1 MLLPDISAIMK
12 RITKK
17 YSKVVEKHAM
27 SYTIIIM
34 TSITKQEL
42 IITRGI
48 SGSGKSTKAKAWV
61 AEDPTSRRRVNRD
74 NLRMSVYGAYVLEAD
89 TVPDGLNVAQKENY
103 ITEIQA
109 NAVRNFL
116 RAGYSVIIDDT
127 NLLGPVV
134 RGWYSLAK
142 EFNAKFTV
150 MDVEVSLEEALKNNM
165 KRASLGGRDVPTY
178 VIERQFK
185 RHTCSPSGKL
195 NKVPPLETDSGKK
208 ISVSKYVAD
217 ETKAKA
223 WIFDVDGTLT
233 VAGGRNIYDETLVYN
248 DAPNWPVVNL
258 AKTLIE
264 SGAQVIVT
272 SARSE
277 FCRTDTERWL
287 REVAEIDFTAL
298 FLRTVEEQQD
308 KIKDSVV
315 KLRLF
320 DTYIRDEYNIQ
331 GVFDDRDAVV
341 ALWRDLGLFCAQ
353 VNYGNF

>member
-1 MLLPDISAIMK
+1 MKVRNHVILYSIMIIS
-12 RITKK
+12 
-17 YSKVVEKHAM
+17 VQ
-27 SYTIIIM
+27 
-34 TSITKQEL
+34 QEL
-42 IITRGI
+42 VITRGI

-61 AEDPTSRRRVNRD
+61 AEDPIRRRRVNRD
-74 NLRMSVYGAYVLEAD
+74 NLRMAVYGAYVLESD
-89 TVPDGLNVAQKENY
+89 DVEGGLSVAQKESY
-103 ITEIQA
+103 ISEIQA

-127 NLLGPVV
+127 NLMGKVV
-134 RGWYSLAK
+134 RGWYSIAN

-150 MDVEVSLEEALKNNM
+150 MDVEVTLAVALENNA
-165 KRASLGGRDVPTY
+165 KRASVGGRDVPTH
-178 VIERQFK
+178 VIERQFT
-185 RHTCSPSGKL
+185 RYTCHASGKL
-195 NKVPPLETDSGKK
+195 NKVPPLKVNTGNKT
-208 ISVSKYVAD
+208 SVSEYVAD
-217 ETKAKA
+217 ETKPKA

-258 AKTLIE
+258 AKTLIA

-277 FCRTDTERWL
+277 FCRNDTERWL
-287 REVAEIDFTAL
+287 REVAGIDHSAL
-298 FLRTVEEQQD
+298 FLRTVEEQQN
-308 KIKDSVV
+308 KIKDNVV

-320 DTYIRDEYNIQ
+320 DTYIRNEYNIQ

>member
-1 MLLPDISAIMK
+1 MIIS
-12 RITKK
+12 
-17 YSKVVEKHAM
+17 VQ
-27 SYTIIIM
+27 
-34 TSITKQEL
+34 QEL
-42 IITRGI
+42 VITRGI

-61 AEDPTSRRRVNRD
+61 AEDPANRRRVNRD
-74 NLRMSVYGAYVLEAD
+74 NLRMAVYGAYVLEAD
-89 TVPDGLNVAQKENY
+89 NVDGGLSVSQKENY

-116 RAGYSVIIDDT
+116 RAGYSVIVDDT
-127 NLLGPVV
+127 NLLGPIV
-134 RGWYSLAK
+134 RGWYSVAN
-142 EFNAKFTV
+142 EFNVKFTV
-150 MDVEVSLEEALKNNM
+150 MDVEVTLADALKNNA
-165 KRASLGGRDVPTY
+165 KRASLGGRDVPTH

-185 RHTCSPSGKL
+185 KHTCNASGKL

-208 ISVSKYVAD
+208 TSGAKYVAD
-217 ETKAKA
+217 ETKPKA

-233 VAGGRNIYDETLVYN
+233 VAGGRNIYDETRVYN

-258 AKTLIE
+258 AKTLIA
-264 SGAQVIVT
+264 SGAQVIIT

-287 REVAEIDFTAL
+287 REVAGIDHSAL
-298 FLRTVEEQQD
+298 FLRTVEEQQN
-308 KIKDSVV
+308 KIKDNVV

-320 DTYIRDEYNIQ
+320 NTYIRNDYNIQ

-341 ALWRDLGLFCAQ
+341 ALWRELGLFCAQ

>member
-1 MLLPDISAIMK
+1 
-12 RITKK
+12 
-17 YSKVVEKHAM
+17 M
-27 SYTIIIM
+27 SYTVIIM
-34 TSITKQEL
+34 TITIRQEL
-42 IITRGI
+42 ILTRGV
-48 SGSGKSTKAKAWV
+48 SGSGKSTRAKAWV
-61 AEDPTSRRRVNRD
+61 AEDPANRRRVNRD

-89 TVPDGLNVAQKENY
+89 TVPDGLNVSQKENY
-103 ITEIQA
+103 ISEIQT
-109 NAVRNFL
+109 NSVRNFL

-127 NLLGPVV
+127 NLMGKVV
-134 RGWYSLAK
+134 RGWYSIAK
-142 EFNAKFTV
+142 EFDAKFTV
-150 MDVEVSLEEALKNNM
+150 MDVEVTLDEALKNNA
-165 KRASLGGRDVPTY
+165 KRASLGGRDVPTH
-178 VIERQFK
+178 VIERQFT
-185 RHTCSPSGKL
+185 RHTCNTSGKL
-195 NKVPPLETDSGKK
+195 NKLPPLMTDTGTKVSG
-208 ISVSKYVAD
+208 SKYVAD
-217 ETKAKA
+217 ESKPKA

-233 VAGGRNIYDETLVYN
+233 VAGGRNIYDETLVLN
-248 DAPNWPVVNL
+248 DVPNWPVVNL

-287 REVAEIDFTAL
+287 REVAGIDFTAL
-298 FLRTVEEQQD
+298 FLRTVEEQKD

-320 DTYIRDEYNIQ
+320 DTYIRNDYNIQ

>member
-1 MLLPDISAIMK
+1 MIIS
-12 RITKK
+12 
-17 YSKVVEKHAM
+17 VQ
-27 SYTIIIM
+27 
-34 TSITKQEL
+34 QEL
-42 IITRGI
+42 VITRGI

-61 AEDPTSRRRVNRD
+61 AEDPANRRRVNRD
-74 NLRMSVYGAYVLEAD
+74 NLRMSVYGSYVLE
-89 TVPDGLNVAQKENY
+89 PDNVAGGLSVAQKEHY
-103 ITEIQA
+103 ISEIQA

-127 NLLGPVV
+127 NLIGKIV
-134 RGWYSLAK
+134 RGWYSLAI
-142 EFNAKFTV
+142 EFNAKFRV
-150 MDVEVSLEEALKNNM
+150 MDVEVTLDEALKNNA
-165 KRASLGGRDVPTY
+165 KRASLGGRDVPIH

-185 RHTCSPSGKL
+185 RHTCKPSGQL
-195 NKVPPLETDSGKK
+195 NKVPPLETNTEKK
-208 ISVSKYVAD
+208 ISVSKYIAD
-217 ETKAKA
+217 EGKPKA

-233 VAGGRNIYDETLVYN
+233 IAGGRNIYDETLVYN

-258 AKTLIE
+258 ARTLIE
-264 SGAQVIVT
+264 SGAQVIIT

-287 REVAEIDFTAL
+287 REVAGIDFSAL
-298 FLRTVEEQQD
+298 FLRTVEEQQN

-320 DTYIRDEYNIQ
+320 DTYIRNEYNIQ

>member
-1 MLLPDISAIMK
+1 MNIS
-12 RITKK
+12 
-17 YSKVVEKHAM
+17 VQ
-27 SYTIIIM
+27 
-34 TSITKQEL
+34 QEL
-42 IITRGI
+42 VLTRGI

-61 AEDPTSRRRVNRD
+61 AEDPTTRRRVNRD
-74 NLRMSVYGAYVLEAD
+74 NLRMAVYGSYVLEAD
-89 TVPDGLNVAQKENY
+89 DVDGGLNVAQKEKFMS
-103 ITEIQA
+103 EVQL

-116 RAGYSVIIDDT
+116 RAGFSVIIDDT
-127 NLLGPVV
+127 NLMGRVI
-134 RGWYSLAK
+134 REWYSIAN
-142 EFNAKFTV
+142 EFNAKFTI
-150 MDVEVSLEEALKNNM
+150 MNVEVTLVEALANNA
-165 KRASLGGRDVPTY
+165 KRVSLGGRDVPAH
-178 VIERQFK
+178 VIERQFTK
-185 RHTCSPSGKL
+185 HTCNASGKL
-195 NKVPPLETDSGKK
+195 NKVPPLVTAGQQKVS
-208 ISVSKYVAD
+208 SSKYVAD
-217 ETKAKA
+217 ETKPKA

-233 VAGGRNIYDETLVYN
+233 VAGGRNIYDETLVLN

-287 REVAEIDFTAL
+287 REVAGIDHSAL
-298 FLRTVEEQQD
+298 FLRTVEEQKE
-308 KIKDSVV
+308 KIKDNVV

-320 DTYIRDEYNIQ
+320 DTYIRNDYNIQ